1 MIKQLKKQSDI
12 KKEMDEYVSEIE
24 KKLISFLIEI
34 GDKCLEDMEDRQE
47 YENRTG
53 NLTASKGY
61 AIALNGEVKYISD
74 FDNSDGGM
82 AGRDIANEQ
91 ASKTSG
97 LSIVV
102 VSGMKY
108 AVYVEARGYNVI
120 TSSKIMAENIV
131 PQLLQQL

>member
-1 MIKQLKKQSDI
+1 MIRQVKKQEEI
-12 KKEMDEYVSEIE
+12 KKEMNKFIAEIE
-24 KKLISFLIEI
+24 QKLISFLIEI
-34 GDKCLEDMEDRQE
+34 GDKCLDDMEYQRE

-53 NLTASKGY
+53 NLTASRGY
-61 AIALNGEVKYISD
+61 AVAINGEVKHISD
-74 FDNSDGGM
+74 FDNSEGGD
-82 AGRDIANEQ
+82 AGKALAIEQ
-91 ASKTSG
+91 ASKTKG
-97 LSIVV
+97 ISIAV